1 MQYNLQ
7 HEFFKELR
15 SLEEQLAS
23 ETEEGKVKE
32 LAQRVTGLVDLL
44 LISVAKSQASYDA
57 DLTLTVRDF
66 VDELNQNWG
75 RNLNSFVKSWAQNG
89 YGENDE

>member
-15 SLEEQLAS
+15 ALENKLAS
-23 ETEEGKVKE
+23 ENDEETIKVLSK
-32 LAQRVTGLVDLL
+32 RITGLVDLL

-57 DLTLTVRDF
+57 EMKYEVREFVEDF
-66 VDELNQNWG
+66 NQNWG
-75 RNLNSFVKSWAQNG
+75 RTLKNFVKSWTENE
-89 YGENDE
+89 YGENNE